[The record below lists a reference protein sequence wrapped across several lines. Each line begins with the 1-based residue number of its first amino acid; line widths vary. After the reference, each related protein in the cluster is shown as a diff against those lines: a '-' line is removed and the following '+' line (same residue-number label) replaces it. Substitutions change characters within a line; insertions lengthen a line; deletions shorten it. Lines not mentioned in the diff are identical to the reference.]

1 MELYRMPNGTIRQYD
16 GNAPEGAVPV
26 KKAVK
31 VEKAVEEV
39 IETKAVEEVIE
50 TKAVEEVI
58 ETKAVEEVIE
68 TKAVEDIKN
77 KAVTPAKNKKGSKK

>member
-1 MELYRMPNGTIRQYD
+1 MELYRMPNGMIRQFD

-31 VEKAVEEV
+31 VEKAVKEV
-39 IETKAVEEVIE
+39 IETKAVEG
-50 TKAVEEVI
+50 
-58 ETKAVEEVIE
+58 
-68 TKAVEDIKN
+68 IKN

>member
-1 MELYRMPNGTIRQYD
+1 MELYRMPNGVIRQFD

-39 IETKAVEEVIE
+39 IETKAVEE
-50 TKAVEEVI
+50 
-58 ETKAVEEVIE
+58 
-68 TKAVEDIKN
+68 IKN
-77 KAVTPAKNKKGSKK
+77 KSVTPAKNKKGSKK

>member
-1 MELYRMPNGTIRQYD
+1 MELYRMPDGTIRQFD

-39 IETKAVEEVIE
+39 IETKAVE
-50 TKAVEEVI
+50 K
-58 ETKAVEEVIE
+58 
-68 TKAVEDIKN
+68 IKN

>member
-1 MELYRMPNGTIRQYD
+1 MKLYRMPNGVIRQYD
-16 GNAPEGAVPV
+16 GDAPEGAVPV

-39 IETKAVEEVIE
+39 IETKAVEE
-50 TKAVEEVI
+50 
-58 ETKAVEEVIE
+58 
-68 TKAVEDIKN
+68 IKN

>member
-1 MELYRMPNGTIRQYD
+1 MELYRMPDGKIRQFE

-31 VEKAVEEV
+31 VEKAVEE
-39 IETKAVEEVIE
+39 IEEEAVEEIEEKAVEE
-50 TKAVEEVI
+50 
-58 ETKAVEEVIE
+58 
-68 TKAVEDIKN
+68 IKN

>member
-1 MELYRMPNGTIRQYD
+1 MELYRMPDGKIRQFD

-31 VEKAVEEV
+31 VEKAVEE
-39 IETKAVEEVIE
+39 IEEKAVEE
-50 TKAVEEVI
+50 
-58 ETKAVEEVIE
+58 
-68 TKAVEDIKN
+68 IKN